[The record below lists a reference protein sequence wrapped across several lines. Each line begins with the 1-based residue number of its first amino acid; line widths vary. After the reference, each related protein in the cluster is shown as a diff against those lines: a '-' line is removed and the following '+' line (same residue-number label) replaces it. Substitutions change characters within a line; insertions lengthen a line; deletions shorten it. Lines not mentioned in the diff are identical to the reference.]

1 MSSTRSAGKPMWVR
15 VVRRAECGMLPKA
28 FLISSQA
35 MDGSRLSACIID
47 NGFEEEGMF
56 IASFAWSGTLLL
68 GGEEVVGDGVVGH
81 ASHQYRH

>member
-1 MSSTRSAGKPMWVR
+1 MWD
-15 VVRRAECGMLPKA
+15 ASEGILDIQPGNGE
-28 FLISSQA
+28 
-35 MDGSRLSACIID
+35 GSRLSACIID

-81 ASHQYRH
+81 ASRQYQHQKLV